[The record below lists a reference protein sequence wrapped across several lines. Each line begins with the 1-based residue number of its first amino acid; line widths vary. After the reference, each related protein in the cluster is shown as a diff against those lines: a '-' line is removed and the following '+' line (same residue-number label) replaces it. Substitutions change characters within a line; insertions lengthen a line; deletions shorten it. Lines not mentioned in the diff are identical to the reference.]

1 MHDLRLF
8 IDKVKTILN
17 SHYLGSP
24 GKYSQWTKQNDSGN
38 RNLGATPYG
47 CAIALNILYTIN
59 EMPTDL
65 DERKE
70 IIGVL
75 QSFQN
80 KENGLFENPGN
91 YATHTTGFL
100 SGALNLLD
108 AKPLYKAQGFSEY
121 ATKEGIFKFMDG
133 IDWANDPWLG
143 AHLGAGIYASMLLC
157 DMADENWEDY
167 YFEWLDNNADPETG
181 LWKKD
186 ALEGAPAFHYLASTF
201 HYVFNYEYAKRA
213 LPYPKELLDTCI
225 KAYYD
230 GVCIDFAKEMGWPDI
245 DFTYMLARVQRRAGV
260 KYEEVQKILTEI
272 ADGLV
277 SQLLADGIEDRLDDI
292 NSLFAVVSALA
303 VLQEALPGYI
313 KTAKPMQ
320 LVLDRRPFI

>member
-1 MHDLRLF
+1 MHDLRPF
-8 IDKVKTILN
+8 IDRVKAILN
-17 SHYLGSP
+17 SHYLGEP
-24 GKYSQWTKQNDSGN
+24 GKYSQWTKQNDSDN

-59 EMPTDL
+59 EMPTDF

-157 DMADENWEDY
+157 DMADESWEDY